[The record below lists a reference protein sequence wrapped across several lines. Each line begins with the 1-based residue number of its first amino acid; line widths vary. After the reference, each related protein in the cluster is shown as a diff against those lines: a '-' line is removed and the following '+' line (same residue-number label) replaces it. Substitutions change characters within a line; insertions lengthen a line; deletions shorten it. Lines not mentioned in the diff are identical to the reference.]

1 MNKFKRIKVY
11 PLVSVQDVAKVHY
24 GKSLKA
30 EERVLSGLIPVF
42 GSSGK
47 IGTHDKTLV
56 EYPTII
62 IGRKG
67 SVGKVTYAEQGRWP
81 IDTTVFYTE
90 IIKPKKLNLRFFF
103 YALKNSNLERWT
115 ITTSIPGINRDDIYK
130 TKIPLPPIDEQR
142 RIAAI
147 LDQAD
152 AIRRKRQKAIAL
164 TDELLRSTFLE
175 MFGDPVINPSGR

>member
-67 SVGKVTYAEQGRWP
+67 SVGKVTYR
-81 IDTTVFYTE
+81 VFLS
-90 IIKPKKLNLRFFF
+90 LN
-103 YALKNSNLERWT
+103 
-115 ITTSIPGINRDDIYK
+115 
-130 TKIPLPPIDEQR
+130 
-142 RIAAI
+142 I
-147 LDQAD
+147 LGTPS
-152 AIRRKRQKAIAL
+152 L
-164 TDELLRSTFLE
+164 
-175 MFGDPVINPSGR
+175 VINYNIVLGLMESKSKV